1 MSVVGDVTP
10 LETFEMLFLFVLYI
24 LGSSLSVIGCLSV
37 IIFSVYRGIVADK
50 EVRVLLQLMFADLVA
65 SALLLYSATVPLL
78 PEELYVWVY
87 EYCKYSVVGA
97 LCFYSCSLA
106 LVLVYALEV
115 YGSMLTFSGVSC
127 RRWPAMCRGLALCGT
142 WPLYIFCWLLPP
154 SLFSI
159 YVGVVERHQNQT
171 LIAPVWENDRHSNDS
186 SQYCTRCLPLIHQ
199 PGECQ
204 GPLETS
210 DLANR
215 EKLIFLAYLSVV
227 VMTCGMLYYLV
238 RRGYRDVFEP
248 QSSTAAAAMGACPTG
263 RYYRTVVKSTTLF
276 QASLFLCWV
285 PGWSRPTLLPIDSNA
300 QSTNAL
306 VICMVSFNSDVP
318 HKSMI
323 YLQVVQACTLPLQGL
338 LNSVLYGWQR
348 RSFRSAGPAQ
358 GTTALLQREPVR
370 YLALASAT

>member
-127 RRWPAMCRGLALCGT
+127 RRWPAMCRGLARCGT

-159 YVGVVERHQNQT
+159 YVGVVQRHQNQT
-171 LIAPVWENDRHSNDS
+171 LIAPVWENDRHSNSS

-227 VMTCGMLYYLV
+227 MMTCGMLYYLV

-285 PGWSRPTLLPIDSNA
+285 P
-300 QSTNAL
+300 AL

-318 HKSMI
+318 HKSII

-370 YLALASAT
+370 YLALANAT